1 MVANTLSGTQMNSLP
16 DYSIRYSKRAKYIR
30 LSICPQ
36 KGLEVILP
44 HHTSADCIPELI
56 KKKKN
61 WINKHL
67 KSQQKPV
74 SAPCLPHRIYLQ
86 ASDQTIRV
94 AYQPDEHDKLYY
106 QKKQSQFILQGNT
119 GNRSLVQLALV
130 ALLKAEAFNI
140 LSKRIAQLAQ
150 RYHYQYRQIKIRAQK
165 TRWGSCS
172 NQGNI
177 NLNYKL
183 IFLPAELCDY
193 VLLHELCHTKHL
205 NHSIQFWQQL
215 EKTCPGCRTLDKQM
229 KQANQYI
236 PQWLDYPFKEQ
247 R

>member
-1 MVANTLSGTQMNSLP
+1 MFYSIAMKDLP

-44 HHTSADCIPELI
+44 HHASADCIPELI
-56 KKKKN
+56 QKKKN

-67 KSQQKPV
+67 KNTQKPLIT
-74 SAPCLPHRIYLQ
+74 PCLPQSIYLQ
-86 ASDQTIRV
+86 ANCQSITV
-94 AYQPDEHDKLYY
+94 HYQPDTRDKLYY
-106 QKKQSQFILQGNT
+106 QKKQSAFILQGNT
-119 GNRSLVQLALV
+119 SNQNWVQLALI
-130 ALLKAEAFNI
+130 ALLKDEALTI
-140 LSKRIAQLAQ
+140 LAKRTAQLAQ
-150 RYHYQYRQIKIRAQK
+150 QYQYRYKQVKIRAQK

-172 NQGNI
+172 NLGNI

-183 IFLPAELCDY
+183 IFLPPELCDY

-205 NHSIQFWQQL
+205 NHSAAFWQQL
-215 EKTCPGCRTLDKQM
+215 EKTCPGCRTLDQQM

-236 PQWLDYPFKEQ
+236 PPWLDHPFKD
-247 R
+247 